1 MKLYKA
7 AHSVYKT
14 QSHIVWITRYR
25 RKILVT
31 GVNSYLEIKLQE
43 ITKYYPDWEY
53 LEIGIK
59 PDHVHLYM
67 VIPPKYAVSKTVE
80 TIKKN
85 TSKSL
90 SRKFTFLKKVYWDKK
105 GIWGKGYFVSTV
117 GINEEVIR
125 KYVKSQ
131 AEEETGQAQLEF

>member
-1 MKLYKA
+1 MKLYKS
-7 AHSVYKT
+7 AHSIYKT
-14 QSHIVWITRYR
+14 QYHIVWITRYR

-43 ITKYYPDWEY
+43 IRKYYPDWEY

-67 VIPPKYAVSKTVE
+67 VIPPKYAVSMVVE

-85 TSKSL
+85 TSRSL
-90 SRKFTFLKKVYWDKK
+90 SKKFNFLQKVYWDKK
-105 GIWGKGYFVSTV
+105 GIWGEGYFVSTV

-125 KYVKSQ
+125 RYVQQQ